1 VCPRC
6 GSAAAVHS
14 IQELAALAQGQLAQ
28 QQGYQ
33 AGQPGAPGQ
42 QQPGWAAEPQAGPL
56 PGQGQ
61 QGWAAQPQ
69 SGPPSGPGGWR
80 RNTSPVPDTSF
91 GGGDLAD
98 IGDDI
103 VGAAMQAGMRFLGGA
118 VARGIGNRFNKAL
131 PAMLAKQQELLQT
144 QITIAERHPDIRA
157 CLTDHVIFLDGG
169 NRTAPMPNLNT
180 LTVEQADALVA
191 QLRNG

>member
-1 VCPRC
+1 M
-6 GSAAAVHS
+6 HS
-14 IQELAALAQGQLAQ
+14 IQELADLARMRLAQ
-28 QQGYQ
+28 QGS
-33 AGQPGAPGQ
+33 AAGAPGAAGQ
-42 QQPGWAAEPQAGPL
+42 AQPGWAAEPQAGPV
-56 PGQGQ
+56 PGQPQ

-69 SGPPSGPGGWR
+69 TGPPPGPGGWR
-80 RNTSPVPDTSF
+80 GSRSRVPDTSA
-91 GGGDLAD
+91 GGDLVSG

-103 VGAAMQAGMRFLGGA
+103 AGAVAQAGMRFVGRAL
-118 VARGIGNRFNKAL
+118 ARGIGNKLNQAV
-131 PAMLAKQQELLQT
+131 PAMLAKQQEMLQT

-169 NRTAPMPNLNT
+169 GRTLPMPSLNT

>member
-1 VCPRC
+1 M
-6 GSAAAVHS
+6 HS
-14 IQELAALAQGQLAQ
+14 IQELAELARMRLAQ
-28 QQGYQ
+28 QGSAAGPAGT
-33 AGQPGAPGQ
+33 AGQPQ
-42 QQPGWAAEPQAGPL
+42 QGWAAEPQAGPV
-56 PGQGQ
+56 PGGPQ

-69 SGPPSGPGGWR
+69 TGPPPGPRGWR
-80 RNTSPVPDTSF
+80 GNRSRMPDTSM
-91 GGGDLAD
+91 GGDLVSD

-103 VGAAMQAGMRFLGGA
+103 AGAVMQAGMRFMGNAL
-118 VARGIGNRFNKAL
+118 ARGIGNKLNKAL

-169 NRTAPMPNLNT
+169 NRTEPMPNLNT